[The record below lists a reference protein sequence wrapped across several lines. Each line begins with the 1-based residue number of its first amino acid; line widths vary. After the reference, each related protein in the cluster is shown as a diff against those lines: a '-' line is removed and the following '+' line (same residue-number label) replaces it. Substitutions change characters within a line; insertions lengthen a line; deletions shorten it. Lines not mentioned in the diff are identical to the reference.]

1 MTRVF
6 LALGSNVGNRR
17 ENLRMALAYLS
28 RHIRIVAVSSLYRS
42 EAVVVPGDAPGPDFF
57 NAVCEVDT
65 DLPPE
70 ALLSFVKAV
79 EYEIGRRPPGR
90 WAPRPIDID
99 ILLYGEHIVDNDSLI
114 IPHPLLH
121 ERTFVL
127 VPLSELAPDLVHPRL
142 QIQMSQLADEL
153 DFAGL
158 AHIEGPE
165 WAEFSDVSFDT
176 GDNVRWNDA

>member
-6 LALGSNVGNRR
+6 LALGSNIGNRR

-28 RHIRIVAVSSLYRS
+28 RNARIVAVSSLYQS
-42 EAVVVPGDAPGPDFF
+42 EAVVLPGDAPGPEFF

-65 DLPPE
+65 DLAPE
-70 ALLSFVKAV
+70 GLLSFVKAI
-79 EYEIGRRPPGR
+79 EREIGRRPAGR

-99 ILLYGEHIVDNDSLI
+99 ILLYGEHIVESDSLT

-121 ERTFVL
+121 ERAFVL
-127 VPLSELAPDLVHPRL
+127 VPLAELAPDLVHPRL
-142 QIQMSQLADEL
+142 QIPMSQLADEL

-158 AHIEGPE
+158 SHIEGPE
-165 WAEFSDVSFDT
+165 WAEPSDVSFDT
-176 GDNVRWNDA
+176 GNSVRWNDA